1 MLVKQKNRFI
11 TEVPFII
18 TSGKVCR
25 FFSKTIID
33 RDKRFFLHS
42 SLQELSTGQNPEN
55 VEFYGARIFSP
66 IFNTVAILNAGPM

>member
-33 RDKRFFLHS
+33 RDKRFFCIVVYKNFLRAKIQKMSNFMALEYFPLS
-42 SLQELSTGQNPEN
+42 STQSLS
-55 VEFYGARIFSP
+55 
-66 IFNTVAILNAGPM
+66 